1 MTAIVRIC
9 CLFFLVVAYCQAA
22 ESKNTFATIDS
33 LTGKAEVQRAGT
45 QSWQKAAVGEKL
57 YNNDMIRVLDKSS
70 ARLGWPDQSASYM
83 HENSQ
88 LMLAFYEGDVS
99 TIISRHITVMYGAV
113 FFVIREIL
121 PKSLIKQYDT
131 KIFTPTAVV
140 SLRGTSFLVE
150 VDDASK
156 SSTVKVIRG
165 TVLVRNILK
174 NTSVFVSAG
183 FKTTVEIT
191 KDPSGP
197 NALLDKEI
205 DSLKQWVPVP
215 VIDQEMA
222 LQLAKAGRDHDV
234 ITGGLKDKIIILPF
248 ANSSKYTGPWNIQS
262 GIARMLSEQLKHGH
276 LTIEV
281 IDSAGQDPLVAGV
294 RNNARFVV
302 AGEVLDFD
310 IVQHAEIAATADEY
324 REYYMAN
331 VRISV
336 QIVNVADK
344 RVIFES
350 QFSSDKTGANVKEN
364 SWQNISKMGFS
375 LGDQQFVKSI
385 LGIAVSQVIEQV
397 SEKLNRIIKYE

>member
-1 MTAIVRIC
+1 MIMYVRFC
-9 CLFFLVVAYCQAA
+9 AVLLLFAATCFAA
-22 ESKNTFATIDS
+22 EKNTFATIDS

-88 LMLAFYEGDVS
+88 LMLAFYESDVS

-248 ANSSKYTGPWNIQS
+248 ANSSKYAGPWNIQS
-262 GIARMLSEQLKHGH
+262 GFARMLSEQLKHGH

-281 IDSAGQDPLVAGV
+281 LDSAGQDPLVAGV

-302 AGEVLDFD
+302 AGEVLDLD

-336 QIVNVADK
+336 QIINVADK
-344 RVIFES
+344 RVVFES
-350 QFSSDKTGANVKEN
+350 QFSSDKTGANVKDN
-364 SWQNISKMGFS
+364 SWQSVSKMGFS
-375 LGDQQFVKSI
+375 LDDQQFVKSI
-385 LGIAVSQVIEQV
+385 LGIAVSKVVETV
-397 SEKLNRIIKYE
+397 SEKLNKIIKYE

>member
-1 MTAIVRIC
+1 MAMNTKFLMFLL
-9 CLFFLVVAYCQAA
+9 LFAAAGLAA
-22 ESKNTFATIDS
+22 EKNTFATIDS
-33 LTGKAEVQRAGT
+33 LTGRAEVQRAGT
-45 QSWQKAAVGEKL
+45 QSWQKAAVGERL

-83 HENSQ
+83 HANSQ
-88 LMLAFYEGDVS
+88 LMLAFYESDVS
-99 TIISRHITVMYGAV
+99 SIISRHITVMYGAV

-150 VDDASK
+150 VDDASR
-156 SSTVKVIRG
+156 SSTIKVIRG
-165 TVLVRNILK
+165 TVLVRNILR

-197 NALLDKEI
+197 NALLDREI
-205 DSLKQWVPVP
+205 DSLKEWVPVP

-222 LQLAKAGRDHDV
+222 LQLAKASRDHDV
-234 ITGGLKDKIIILPF
+234 ITGDLKDKILILPF
-248 ANSSKYTGPWNIQS
+248 ANSSKYAGPWNIQS
-262 GIARMLSEQLKHGH
+262 GFARMLSDQLKHGH

-281 IDSAGQDPLVAGV
+281 SDSAGQDPLVAGV

-302 AGEVLDFD
+302 AGEILDFD

-324 REYYMAN
+324 REYYAAN
-331 VRISV
+331 VRISA
-336 QIVNVADK
+336 QIINVADK
-344 RVIFES
+344 RVVFEN
-350 QFSSDKTGANVKEN
+350 QFSSDKIGPNVREN
-364 SWQNISKMGFS
+364 SWQTISKMGFS

-385 LGIAVSQVIEQV
+385 LGIAVSQVVEQV
-397 SEKLNRIIKYE
+397 SEKLNKFIKYE